1 MTTYRYCYFKMAS
14 ELLKKEPVYW
24 SPISVINR
32 DDSQGG
38 IIDKY
43 VVENFSGVR
52 LLDGFTSFRTL

>member
-1 MTTYRYCYFKMAS
+1 MAS

-24 SPISVINR
+24 SPISVTNR